1 MGKQKKKQKKRG
13 NPLWTLVFLAALA
26 VFCFSGY
33 KLIGIYLDYKTG
45 TDEYRDLQ
53 QYTTEITKTPETP
66 ATPSTPE
73 TETPATETEAP
84 KTVLVKEAQT
94 KVLDLGYAQYLV
106 VAFEEGYDVEN
117 CSVAVD
123 GVDITG
129 AMTKVTDDGSIVKWE
144 LTGLN
149 PAKLVV
155 TKKDD
160 QKTQDVVLSDNENP
174 DKPVVKLSLIHI

>member
-66 ATPSTPE
+66 APTK
-73 TETPATETEAP
+73 TEEWEDNQHKIYNAYDRIVIRLYEAHENGGEDLEALYKEQERIEKALELIDACVIDGLVYATYEDGLIL
-84 KTVLVKEAQT
+84 K
-94 KVLDLGYAQYLV
+94 DLIWAYNAR
-106 VAFEEGYDVEN
+106 
-117 CSVAVD
+117 
-123 GVDITG
+123 
-129 AMTKVTDDGSIVKWE
+129 
-144 LTGLN
+144 
-149 PAKLVV
+149 
-155 TKKDD
+155 
-160 QKTQDVVLSDNENP
+160 
-174 DKPVVKLSLIHI
+174 H

>member
-66 ATPSTPE
+66 APRKQRSRRRNPNRRSLPNRSRNHCRIRQNRRLPS
-73 TETPATETEAP
+73 
-84 KTVLVKEAQT
+84 
-94 KVLDLGYAQYLV
+94 
-106 VAFEEGYDVEN
+106 
-117 CSVAVD
+117 
-123 GVDITG
+123 I
-129 AMTKVTDDGSIVKWE
+129 
-144 LTGLN
+144 LN
-149 PAKLVV
+149 P
-155 TKKDD
+155 
-160 QKTQDVVLSDNENP
+160 
-174 DKPVVKLSLIHI
+174 

>member
-66 ATPSTPE
+66 DRKS
-73 TETPATETEAP
+73 
-84 KTVLVKEAQT
+84 
-94 KVLDLGYAQYLV
+94 V
-106 VAFEEGYDVEN
+106 V
-117 CSVAVD
+117 
-123 GVDITG
+123 
-129 AMTKVTDDGSIVKWE
+129 
-144 LTGLN
+144 
-149 PAKLVV
+149 
-155 TKKDD
+155 
-160 QKTQDVVLSDNENP
+160 
-174 DKPVVKLSLIHI
+174 